1 MFYILI
7 NTRCYYARW
16 SISCWKRSFQ
26 LHNFLWLNIRTNS
39 QFNSKLPNKWNYNF
53 STLCLRFKIRLHNST
68 RFLWNP
74 STEDW
79 PDEKY
84 KIILLADFNAK
95 VGQTFRLLKK
105 QVVGQHSLGKTNYR
119 ELRVLQFCVPNILVI
134 TNILVKY
141 NPKPS
146 RLVTWILPGGDK
158 INQIDF
164 IIVKQ
169 YWKRNIKNDCLFY
182 QADIGSNHSFFRA
195 KALLHVKPPKYTKR
209 KPHAFDGFKV
219 IHNTNITKKTW
230 DSNSRR
236 VWTTDGIK

>member
-1 MFYILI
+1 MNMFYILI

-39 QFNSKLPNKWNYNF
+39 QFNSKLPYKWNCNF
-53 STLCLRFKIRLHNST
+53 STLCFRFKVQLHNST
-68 RFLWNP
+68 GFLWNP

-84 KIILLADFNAK
+84 KIILLVNFNAK
-95 VGQTFRLLKK
+95 VGQTFSLLKK
-105 QVVGQHSLGKTNYR
+105 QVVGQHSRGKTNYR
-119 ELRVLQFCVPNILVI
+119 ELRVLQFYVPNNLVI

-182 QADIGSNHSFFRA
+182 
-195 KALLHVKPPKYTKR
+195 
-209 KPHAFDGFKV
+209 
-219 IHNTNITKKTW
+219 
-230 DSNSRR
+230 
-236 VWTTDGIK
+236 